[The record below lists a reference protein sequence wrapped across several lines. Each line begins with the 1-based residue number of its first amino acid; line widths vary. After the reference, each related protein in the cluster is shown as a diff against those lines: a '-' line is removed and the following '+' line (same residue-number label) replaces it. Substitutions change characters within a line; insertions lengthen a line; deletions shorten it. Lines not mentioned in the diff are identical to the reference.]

1 MKLSEISK
9 PIDKNM
15 AEFRKLYRE
24 MTSSKTLMMDTV
36 MRYLGRSRG
45 KQVRPMLVLL
55 SAATAGSLSKRAY
68 VGATM
73 VELLHVASLVHDDV
87 VDQSDERRGMRSVRA
102 VYKNKVA
109 VLVGDYML
117 ARGLHVAVEFDEF
130 DFLRVTSDTVKR
142 MSEGEL
148 LQIQKSRMLNND
160 ESTYFQIISDK
171 TAALISACCEIGAI
185 SAGVQ
190 DEARANMK
198 RYGELVGQ
206 AFQVRDDI
214 FDYMSKNTLLG
225 KPVGNDVEQKKLTL
239 PLIYAL
245 HNSSKQEKAPIL
257 KQLKKGKAQRKEIV
271 DFVVEHGGIA
281 YAESTAQRLVNEA
294 KACIAGFPESEYK
307 RSMQMFADF
316 SILRNS

>member
-15 AEFRKLYRE
+15 TEFRKLYRE

-45 KQVRPMLVLL
+45 KQIRPMLVLL
-55 SAATAGSLSKRAY
+55 SAATAGSLTKRAY

-87 VDQSDERRGMRSVRA
+87 VDQSDERRGMKSVRA

-117 ARGLHVAVEFDEF
+117 ARGLHVAVEFNEF
-130 DFLRVTSDTVKR
+130 DFLRVTSDTVRR

-171 TAALISACCEIGAI
+171 TAALISACSEIGAI
-185 SAGVQ
+185 AAGVGE
-190 DEARANMK
+190 DARRSMK
-198 RYGELVGQ
+198 EYGELVGQ

-239 PLIYAL
+239 PLIFAL
-245 HNSSKQEKAPIL
+245 NQASKQEKAPIL

-271 DFVVEHGGIA
+271 QFVVDFGGIA
-281 YAESTAQRLVNEA
+281 YAERTAQDLVDRA
-294 KACIAGFPESEYK
+294 KACLDLFPDSEYK
-307 RSMQMFADF
+307 QALEKFADF
-316 SILRNS
+316 AIERNS